1 MKIFELNH
9 IDPIERIRQAIQQSM
24 QIYVNRLIEGYYE
37 FGTEA
42 SFQLHFSSI
51 LDRLLVLNT
60 NSTNES
66 FTVMLEKNYPIQGQN
81 DKIDISVTY
90 KNETETKTVLIELK
104 NKKITDSA
112 SDNGN
117 IDSYIDIYTLST
129 QLYGNNENMIDGA
142 FFIFL
147 TDLQTYPNIPIR
159 GTRVELPMYD
169 GAVIK
174 KNTHYMVSG
183 RSAKER
189 TTKYPNG
196 FYFIKEYKIE
206 YTKFFVTEKP
216 FCYFMI
222 EL

>member
-51 LDRLLVLNT
+51 LDRLLELNT

-104 NKKITDSA
+104 NKKIADCKMKMK
-112 SDNGN
+112 
-117 IDSYIDIYTLST
+117 
-129 QLYGNNENMIDGA
+129 Q
-142 FFIFL
+142 
-147 TDLQTYPNIPIR
+147 
-159 GTRVELPMYD
+159 
-169 GAVIK
+169 
-174 KNTHYMVSG
+174 
-183 RSAKER
+183 
-189 TTKYPNG
+189 
-196 FYFIKEYKIE
+196 
-206 YTKFFVTEKP
+206 
-216 FCYFMI
+216 
-222 EL
+222 

>member
-9 IDPIERIRQAIQQSM
+9 MDPIERIRQAIQQSM

-51 LDRLLVLNT
+51 LDRLLELNT

-90 KNETETKTVLIELK
+90 KNETETKTV
-104 NKKITDSA
+104 
-112 SDNGN
+112 
-117 IDSYIDIYTLST
+117 
-129 QLYGNNENMIDGA
+129 
-142 FFIFL
+142 L

-216 FCYFMI
+216 FWYFMI